1 MGRRE
6 AREYAFQLLY
16 QLEIQKE
23 DPIRQIGEFIDL
35 WGIQDADAEYV
46 RCLAE
51 GVSQSKAELDG
62 IYAGYLKRWTTE
74 RLPRIDITILR
85 IAVFEIVHV
94 DSVPPSVSVNE
105 AVLLARKYSS
115 EEARSYINAVLG
127 KVVAA
132 HCPGVEVPGV
142 PLEEGRGDPHDHG

>member
-16 QLEIQKE
+16 QLEIQKDE
-23 DPIRQIGEFIDL
+23 PEPQIREFLDL
-35 WGIQDADAEYV
+35 FGIEAGDADYV
-46 RCLAE
+46 VLLAN
-51 GVSQSKAELDG
+51 GVTMTKEQLDAV
-62 IYAGYLKRWTTE
+62 YAGYLKRWSTE

-85 IAVFEIVHV
+85 IAVYELLHV
-94 DSVPPSVSVNE
+94 ESVPASVSINE

-127 KVVAA
+127 KVVLERNLADTPTA
-132 HCPGVEVPGV
+132 PRQTDATVEA
-142 PLEEGRGDPHDHG
+142 E

>member
-16 QLEIQKE
+16 QLEIQRDE
-23 DPIRQIGEFIDL
+23 PDRQIEEFVDL
-35 WGIQDADAEYV
+35 WGIREPDAEYV
-46 RCLAE
+46 RFLAS
-51 GVSQSKAELDG
+51 GVAKAKTDLDTVYG
-62 IYAGYLKRWTTE
+62 GYLKRWTTE
-74 RLPRIDITILR
+74 RLPRIDVTILR
-85 IAVFEIVHV
+85 IAVYEILHV
-94 DSVPPSVSVNE
+94 ESVPPSVSVNE

-132 HCPGVEVPGV
+132 
-142 PLEEGRGDPHDHG
+142 RGLAEALVDGSDPDTEMPPEQA